1 MTNESKTI
9 LPFGAKTSIVF
20 FGAGPVAAASLRL
33 LAKNFTIEAVVT
45 KPKPAGYRGEFPTLT
60 VANELGIK
68 SYTPSNKKELS
79 DLIATDPFT
88 STLGVVIDYGIIIAQ
103 DVIDYFEYGIVN
115 SHFSL
120 LPQWRGADPITF
132 SLLSGQS
139 QTGVSLMLITAGLDE
154 GPVFGWG
161 VYNIKSTDT
170 SESLTQQ
177 LVYLSDALLRDMLPK
192 YLSGEFKPNPQESV
206 AIAMELP
213 TEPTY
218 SRKLTKADGR
228 IDWQKPATQ
237 IEREIRAYH
246 AWPKSYTKFNDLD
259 IVITAAHVVEQKG
272 DAGTLVVQNKE
283 LIMYCGKDALVID
296 TLKPAGKPQMDASGF
311 INGYKKYL

>member
-1 MTNESKTI
+1 MKKTEDKI
-9 LPFGAKTSIVF
+9 SIVF

-33 LAKNFTIEAVVT
+33 LAKNFRIEAVVT
-45 KPKPAGYRGEFPTLT
+45 KAKPAGHRGEFPTLT
-60 VANELGIK
+60 VAHELGLPT
-68 SYTPSNKKELS
+68 YTPANKKELS
-79 DLIATDPFT
+79 ELFATKPFT
-88 STLGVVIDYGIIIAQ
+88 SNVGVVIDYGIIIAQ
-103 DVIDYFEYGIVN
+103 DVIDYFAYGIVN

-120 LPQWRGADPITF
+120 LPQWRGADPITY

-161 VYNIKSTDT
+161 VYNIKSDDT
-170 SESLTQQ
+170 NESLTEQ
-177 LVYLSDALLRDMLPK
+177 LIYLSDALLRDMLPK

-218 SRKLTKADGR
+218 SRKLLKTDGL
-228 IDWQKPATQ
+228 IDWQKSANQ

-246 AWPKSYTKFNDLD
+246 AWPKSYTKINGLD
-259 IVITAAHVVEQKG
+259 VVITKAHATEQKG
-272 DAGTLVVQNKE
+272 DAGTPAVVNKE
-283 LIMYCGKDALVID
+283 LVIYCGDGAIVIEKI
-296 TLKPAGKPQMDASGF
+296 KPAGKPEMDASGF

>member
-1 MTNESKTI
+1 MTKTSKTTQA
-9 LPFGAKTSIVF
+9 FGAKTTIVF

-33 LAKNFTIEAVVT
+33 LAKNFVIEAVVT
-45 KPKPAGYRGEFPTLT
+45 KPKPAGHRGEFPTLT
-60 VANELGIK
+60 AANELGLK
-68 SYTPSNKKELS
+68 TYTPSNKKELS

-88 STLGVVIDYGIIIAQ
+88 STIGVVIDYGIIIAQ
-103 DVIDYFEYGIVN
+103 DVIDYFTYGIVN

-192 YLSGEFKPNPQESV
+192 YLSGEFKPNPQAGV
-206 AIAMELP
+206 AIAMDLP

-218 SRKLTKADGR
+218 SRKLTKADGL
-228 IDWQKPATQ
+228 IDWQKPAKQ

-259 IVITAAHVVEQKG
+259 VVITAAHTTEQKG
-272 DAGTLVVQNKE
+272 DAGTLTVQNKE
-283 LIMYCGKDALVID
+283 LIMYCGEDALVID
-296 TLKPAGKPQMDASGF
+296 TLKPAGKPQMDASSF
-311 INGYKKYL
+311 INGYSRYL